1 MSKLPISWSD
11 GTFAGKTIFPKTTT
25 FTSYS
30 GFEQKLSDTNR
41 KSFGRFFK
49 TTVYVSRGK
58 FWGKRTFL
66 WEISSFIIFDFW
78 SISFCN
84 FAAKMTAVIVKLH
97 FSCPVELFEH
107 LFLRFLSFFLFSG
120 LQKESFLTFGMK
132 TFGRVVDDER
142 KNGLKNTF
150 YFSHLLLTS
159 SGSFGFDWKIFD
171 RVVDT
176 AF

>member
-1 MSKLPISWSD
+1 MELSRAKQ
-11 GTFAGKTIFPKTTT
+11 FFPKTTT

-78 SISFCN
+78 SISFGN

-97 FSCPVELFEH
+97 FSCPVELFED
-107 LFLRFLSFFLFSG
+107 LFLKLFCFFIFSG
-120 LQKESFLTFGMK
+120 LQVESFHTFGWK

-142 KNGLKNTF
+142 KNSLKYTF
-150 YFSHLLLTS
+150 YFSNLLLTS
-159 SGSFGFDWKIFD
+159 SGSFGFDWKFFCG
-171 RVVDT
+171 VFDT
-176 AF
+176 AL